1 MEVSSIFDKNYQFL
15 SNIFDKIVYLRK
27 ISTAMLNKDLIREI
41 IIENQ
46 RFTSSITF
54 FERDYSFEQELNY
67 VLVGLRRSGKS
78 YLMYQ
83 QIRHLIDNG
92 HSQDEILYFNFE
104 DDRLGELDVS
114 DLDVIKATY
123 EEMFDTKPIFFL
135 DEIQIVDGWEKFAR
149 RLADYKYRVFITG
162 SNAKMLSSEIATTL
176 GGRYII
182 KEVFPLSFNEF
193 LSANGIE
200 MKNKNTI
207 WGKKKDILKHF
218 ETYFRFGGLPE
229 VQKVQD
235 KRSWL
240 SNLYNK
246 IFFGDLIAR
255 YSIRNDHSLRIMAKK
270 MAESVKQPT
279 SYTRIGSIVSSAGKK
294 VSTDTVIDY
303 VRYMCESWLIL
314 PIENICGKLADRTK
328 NRKYYFIDNGILN
341 LFLTDPNTS
350 LLENIVAIN
359 LCKRFGNGVY
369 FYKNGVEIDFY
380 IPESETAIQVSYSL
394 RDTDTEQR
402 ETDAL
407 IKASK
412 HIGISKMIII
422 TKDDE
427 SEIERDGYV
436 IKVIPAWKWLLVE

>member
-1 MEVSSIFDKNYQFL
+1 ML
-15 SNIFDKIVYLRK
+15 S
-27 ISTAMLNKDLIREI
+27 KDLIREI

-46 RFTSSITF
+46 RFTSIITF
-54 FERDYSFEQELNY
+54 FEREYSFEDELNY
-67 VLVGLRRSGKS
+67 VLIGLRRSGKS

-83 QIRHLIDNG
+83 RIRQLINNG

-104 DDRLGELDVS
+104 DDRLGEMDAS
-114 DLDVIKATY
+114 DLDTIKTTY

-135 DEIQIVDGWEKFAR
+135 DEIQIIEGWEKFAR
-149 RLADYKYRVFITG
+149 RLADHKYNVFITG

-182 KEVFPLSFNEF
+182 KEVFPLSFAEY
-193 LSANGIE
+193 LSANGVE
-200 MKNKNTI
+200 TKNKKTL
-207 WGKKKDILKHF
+207 WGRKKDILKHF
-218 ETYFRFGGLPE
+218 ETFFKFGGLPE

-255 YSIRNDHSLRIMAKK
+255 YSIRNDYALRTMAKK

-279 SYTRIGSIVSSAGKK
+279 SYNRIANIVSATGKK

-303 VRYMCESWLIL
+303 VKYMCESWLIL
-314 PIENICGKLADRTK
+314 PVENICGKLAERTA

-341 LFLTDPNTS
+341 LFLTDPSTS
-350 LLENIVAIN
+350 LLENLVAIN
-359 LCKRFGNGVY
+359 LCKIFGDEIY

-380 IPESETAIQVSYSL
+380 IPESGTAIQVSYSL
-394 RDTDTEQR
+394 QDTETIRR
-402 ETDAL
+402 ETEAF
-407 IKASK
+407 IKAAK
-412 HIGISKMIII
+412 HININEMIIV
-422 TKDDE
+422 TKDE
-427 SEIERDGYV
+427 ETEIEADDHT
-436 IKVIPAWKWLLVE
+436 IKVIPAWKWLLLE